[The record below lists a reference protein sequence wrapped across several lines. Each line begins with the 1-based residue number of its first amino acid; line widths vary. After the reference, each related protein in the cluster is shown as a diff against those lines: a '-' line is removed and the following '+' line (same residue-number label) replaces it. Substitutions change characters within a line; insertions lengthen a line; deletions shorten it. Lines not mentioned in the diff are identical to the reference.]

1 MFCTWWATSFRWSI
15 VTMRPSD
22 TVVEIWR
29 LKCWTHRLGH
39 LKKDG
44 RKEKE
49 GGRGRGRKWK
59 GEGIREGEKEGKG
72 MGR

>member
-29 LKCWTHRLGH
+29 LKCWTH
-39 LKKDG
+39 G
-44 RKEKE
+44 REHRNKE
-49 GGRGRGRKWK
+49 
-59 GEGIREGEKEGKG
+59 EGKG
-72 MGR
+72 KKGGGGEGK